1 MCGIAGLIRFGER
14 SEENIERMKER
25 MLHRGPDAGGT
36 WKSDD
41 GEVVLGHRRLAIVDL
56 SETGAQPMLSHS
68 GRFAM
73 VYNGEIYNHREL
85 RQRLLDEK
93 KVTAFRGTSD
103 SEVMLE
109 AFEAYG
115 TAEALQ
121 FMKGMFA
128 VALYDRAE
136 KKLQLFR
143 DRIGEKPLYYGFVP
157 GSSGGKAFAFASD
170 LGCIACLDG
179 FDLPVEQGVLP
190 IYFTHGYIPAPY
202 TIYKGIRKLT
212 PGRILTIRA
221 PFTEAEISEET
232 YWSVEEAALRG
243 TKNPFKGSFEEASQ
257 ELERLMR
264 ASIRDQ
270 MVADVPV
277 GAFLSAG
284 IDSST
289 IVSLMQAESP
299 GSVRSFT
306 IGMEDPKYNEAEV
319 AAQIAQHLGT
329 QHTEMYI
336 TDQDAKAVI
345 PLLPKMFAEPFADSS
360 QIPTYLVSRMTR
372 QHVTVSLSGDA
383 GDELFCGYTS
393 YASVERIWGKLSR
406 IPAPLRKP
414 ASGIVLHSP
423 LVKKD
428 IYRIKGKLL
437 GAAGPEEIYRLS
449 HETDPLTAKIALVGN
464 ALPYAYT
471 LTGQDVLGEVNR
483 DVMLMDMKMYHPDDI
498 LVKVDRT
505 AMAVSLETRVP
516 LLDKDIV
523 EFAWT
528 LPIDYLRSGAGE
540 ASRDGKHGK
549 RILRDI
555 LYRHVPRELV
565 DRPKKG
571 FSIPIS
577 KWLKEPE
584 LRAWAE
590 ELLDPAAIKAQGYLD
605 ADVVHRIWTDFT
617 EHGIWRIQIWYLL
630 MFQAWVKQECPKACL
645 GR

>member
-93 KVTAFRGTSD
+93 KVSAFRGTSD

-128 VALYDRAE
+128 VALYDREE

>member
-93 KVTAFRGTSD
+93 KVSAFRGTSD

-449 HETDPLTAKIALVGN
+449 HETDPLTAKVALVGN

-617 EHGIWRIQIWYLL
+617 ERDIWRIQIWYLL

>member
-1 MCGIAGLIRFGER
+1 M
-14 SEENIERMKER
+14 
-25 MLHRGPDAGGT
+25 
-36 WKSDD
+36 
-41 GEVVLGHRRLAIVDL
+41 
-56 SETGAQPMLSHS
+56 
-68 GRFAM
+68 
-73 VYNGEIYNHREL
+73 
-85 RQRLLDEK
+85 
-93 KVTAFRGTSD
+93 
-103 SEVMLE
+103 
-109 AFEAYG
+109 
-115 TAEALQ
+115 
-121 FMKGMFA
+121 
-128 VALYDRAE
+128 
-136 KKLQLFR
+136 
-143 DRIGEKPLYYGFVP
+143 
-157 GSSGGKAFAFASD
+157 
-170 LGCIACLDG
+170 
-179 FDLPVEQGVLP
+179 EQGVLP

-449 HETDPLTAKIALVGN
+449 HETDPLTAKVALVGN

-630 MFQAWVKQECPKACL
+630 MFQAWVQQECPKACL

>member
-1 MCGIAGLIRFGER
+1 MCGIAGLIRFGEK

-128 VALYDRAE
+128 VALYDREE

-243 TKNPFKGSFEEASQ
+243 TKNLFKGSFEEASQ

-630 MFQAWVKQECPKACL
+630 MFQAWVQQECPKACL

>member
-128 VALYDRAE
+128 VALYDREE

-243 TKNPFKGSFEEASQ
+243 TRNPFKGTFEEASQ

-336 TDQDAKAVI
+336 TDRDAKAVI

-590 ELLDPAAIKAQGYLD
+590 ELLDPAAIKVQGYLD

-617 EHGIWRIQIWYLL
+617 ERGIWRIQIWYLL
-630 MFQAWVKQECPKACL
+630 MFQAWMQQECPKACL

>member
-471 LTGQDVLGEVNR
+471 LTRQDVLGEVNR

>member
-1 MCGIAGLIRFGER
+1 MCGIAGLIRFGES

-471 LTGQDVLGEVNR
+471 LTRQDVLGEVNR

>member
-93 KVTAFRGTSD
+93 KVSAFRGTSD

-115 TAEALQ
+115 PGEALQ

-128 VALYDRAE
+128 VALYDREE

-336 TDQDAKAVI
+336 TDRDAKAVI

-617 EHGIWRIQIWYLL
+617 ERGIWRIQIWYLL
-630 MFQAWVKQECPKACL
+630 MFQAWVQQERPKACL

>member
-93 KVTAFRGTSD
+93 KVSAFRGTSD

-115 TAEALQ
+115 PGEALQ

-128 VALYDRAE
+128 VALYDREE

-471 LTGQDVLGEVNR
+471 LTRQDVLGEVNR

>member
-93 KVTAFRGTSD
+93 KVSAFRGTSD

-128 VALYDRAE
+128 VALYDREE

-143 DRIGEKPLYYGFVP
+143 DRIGEKPLYYGFVS

-243 TKNPFKGSFEEASQ
+243 TRNPFKGSFEEASQ

-306 IGMEDPKYNEAEV
+306 IGMEDP
-319 AAQIAQHLGT
+319 
-329 QHTEMYI
+329 
-336 TDQDAKAVI
+336 
-345 PLLPKMFAEPFADSS
+345 
-360 QIPTYLVSRMTR
+360 
-372 QHVTVSLSGDA
+372 
-383 GDELFCGYTS
+383 
-393 YASVERIWGKLSR
+393 
-406 IPAPLRKP
+406 
-414 ASGIVLHSP
+414 
-423 LVKKD
+423 
-428 IYRIKGKLL
+428 
-437 GAAGPEEIYRLS
+437 
-449 HETDPLTAKIALVGN
+449 
-464 ALPYAYT
+464 
-471 LTGQDVLGEVNR
+471 
-483 DVMLMDMKMYHPDDI
+483 
-498 LVKVDRT
+498 
-505 AMAVSLETRVP
+505 
-516 LLDKDIV
+516 
-523 EFAWT
+523 
-528 LPIDYLRSGAGE
+528 
-540 ASRDGKHGK
+540 
-549 RILRDI
+549 
-555 LYRHVPRELV
+555 
-565 DRPKKG
+565 
-571 FSIPIS
+571 
-577 KWLKEPE
+577 
-584 LRAWAE
+584 
-590 ELLDPAAIKAQGYLD
+590 
-605 ADVVHRIWTDFT
+605 
-617 EHGIWRIQIWYLL
+617 
-630 MFQAWVKQECPKACL
+630 
-645 GR
+645 

>member
-128 VALYDRAE
+128 VALYDREE

-617 EHGIWRIQIWYLL
+617 ERGIWRIQIWYLL

>member
-449 HETDPLTAKIALVGN
+449 HETDPLTAKIALVGD

-617 EHGIWRIQIWYLL
+617 ERDSWRIQIWYLL

>member
-1 MCGIAGLIRFGER
+1 MCGIAGLIRFGEKA
-14 SEENIERMKER
+14 EENIERMKER

-41 GEVVLGHRRLAIVDL
+41 GEVVFGHRRLAIVDL
-56 SETGAQPMLSHS
+56 TEAGAQPMLSHS
-68 GRFAM
+68 GRFVM

-85 RQRLLDEK
+85 RQRLLAEK

-103 SEVMLE
+103 SEVILE

-115 TAEALQ
+115 TAEAIK

-128 VALYDRAE
+128 VALYDREE

-143 DRIGEKPLYYGFVP
+143 DRVGEKPLYYGFVP

-170 LGCIACLDG
+170 LGCISCLDG
-179 FDLPVEQGVLP
+179 FDLPVEQGILP
-190 IYFTHGYIPAPY
+190 VYFTHGYIPAPY
-202 TIYKGIRKLT
+202 TIFRGIRKLT
-212 PGRILTIRA
+212 PGVVLTIRA

-232 YWSVEEAALRG
+232 YWSVEEAAKRG
-243 TKNPFKGSFEEASQ
+243 ASAPFKGSFEEASA

-319 AAQIAQHLGT
+319 AAQIARHLGT

-336 TDQDAKAVI
+336 TEADAKGVI

-414 ASGIVLHSP
+414 ASGVVLHSP
-423 LVKKD
+423 LAKKD

-449 HETDPLTAKIALVGN
+449 HETDPLTAKIARAGK

-516 LLDKDIV
+516 LLDRDVV

-528 LPIDYLRSGAGE
+528 LPVDYLRSGAGE
-540 ASRDGKHGK
+540 ASRDNRHGK

-577 KWLKEPE
+577 RWLKEPE

-590 ELLDPAAIKAQGYLD
+590 ELLDPAAVEAQGYLD
-605 ADVVHRIWTDFT
+605 ADVVHRIWSDFT
-617 EHGIWRIQIWYLL
+617 ERGIWRIQIWYLL
-630 MFQAWVKQECPKACL
+630 MFQAWVREECPKACL
-645 GR
+645 GH

>member
-56 SETGAQPMLSHS
+56 SETGAQPVLSHS

-336 TDQDAKAVI
+336 TDRDAKAVI

-471 LTGQDVLGEVNR
+471 LTRQDVLGEVNR

-630 MFQAWVKQECPKACL
+630 MFQAWVQQECPKACL

>member
-1 MCGIAGLIRFGER
+1 MCGIAGLIRFGEK

-471 LTGQDVLGEVNR
+471 LTRQDVLGEVNR

-617 EHGIWRIQIWYLL
+617 ERGIWRIQIWYLL

>member
-93 KVTAFRGTSD
+93 KVSAFRGTSD

-115 TAEALQ
+115 PGEALQ

-128 VALYDRAE
+128 VALYDREE

-243 TKNPFKGSFEEASQ
+243 TKNPFKGTFEEASQ

-319 AAQIAQHLGT
+319 AALLDRAWEAAQ
-329 QHTEMYI
+329 
-336 TDQDAKAVI
+336 TDKGRVS
-345 PLLPKMFAEPFADSS
+345 LLAERYHRAICR
-360 QIPTYLVSRMTR
+360 QIPTVSWAVRLKTGQSMSYID
-372 QHVTVSLSGDA
+372 HFLHLEEGAGKEPLSGVLRRFITA
-383 GDELFCGYTS
+383 
-393 YASVERIWGKLSR
+393 
-406 IPAPLRKP
+406 AP
-414 ASGIVLHSP
+414 S
-423 LVKKD
+423 
-428 IYRIKGKLL
+428 
-437 GAAGPEEIYRLS
+437 
-449 HETDPLTAKIALVGN
+449 
-464 ALPYAYT
+464 
-471 LTGQDVLGEVNR
+471 GEV
-483 DVMLMDMKMYHPDDI
+483 
-498 LVKVDRT
+498 
-505 AMAVSLETRVP
+505 
-516 LLDKDIV
+516 
-523 EFAWT
+523 
-528 LPIDYLRSGAGE
+528 
-540 ASRDGKHGK
+540 
-549 RILRDI
+549 
-555 LYRHVPRELV
+555 
-565 DRPKKG
+565 
-571 FSIPIS
+571 
-577 KWLKEPE
+577 
-584 LRAWAE
+584 
-590 ELLDPAAIKAQGYLD
+590 
-605 ADVVHRIWTDFT
+605 
-617 EHGIWRIQIWYLL
+617 
-630 MFQAWVKQECPKACL
+630 
-645 GR
+645 

>member
-128 VALYDRAE
+128 VALYDREE

-449 HETDPLTAKIALVGN
+449 HETDPLTAKVALVGN

-617 EHGIWRIQIWYLL
+617 ERGIWRIQIWYLL

>member
-128 VALYDRAE
+128 VALYDREE

-243 TKNPFKGSFEEASQ
+243 TRNPFKGTFEEASQ

-336 TDQDAKAVI
+336 TDRDAKAVI

-630 MFQAWVKQECPKACL
+630 MFQAWVQQECPKACL

>member
-617 EHGIWRIQIWYLL
+617 ERGIWRIQIWYLL

>member
-1 MCGIAGLIRFGER
+1 MCGIAGLIRFGEK

-93 KVTAFRGTSD
+93 KVAAFRGTSD

-128 VALYDRAE
+128 VALYDREE

-617 EHGIWRIQIWYLL
+617 ERSIWRIQIWYLL
-630 MFQAWVKQECPKACL
+630 MFQAWVQQECPKACL

>member
-93 KVTAFRGTSD
+93 KVSAFRGTSD

-115 TAEALQ
+115 PGEALQ

-471 LTGQDVLGEVNR
+471 LTRQDVLGEVNR

-590 ELLDPAAIKAQGYLD
+590 ELLDPAAIRAQGYLD

-630 MFQAWVKQECPKACL
+630 MFQAWMQQECPKACL

>member
-93 KVTAFRGTSD
+93 KVSAFRGTSD

-115 TAEALQ
+115 PGEALQ

-128 VALYDRAE
+128 VALYDREE

-243 TKNPFKGSFEEASQ
+243 TKNPFKGTFEEASQ

-437 GAAGPEEIYRLS
+437 GAAGPEEIYRFS

-617 EHGIWRIQIWYLL
+617 ERGIWRIQIWYLL
-630 MFQAWVKQECPKACL
+630 MFQAWVQQECPKACL

>member
-128 VALYDRAE
+128 VALYDREE

-449 HETDPLTAKIALVGN
+449 HETDPLTAKVALVGN

>member
-93 KVTAFRGTSD
+93 KVSAFRGTSD

-115 TAEALQ
+115 PGEALQ

-128 VALYDRAE
+128 VALYDREE

-437 GAAGPEEIYRLS
+437 GATGPEEIYRLS

-617 EHGIWRIQIWYLL
+617 ERGIWRIQIWYLL
-630 MFQAWVKQECPKACL
+630 MFQAWVQQECPKACL